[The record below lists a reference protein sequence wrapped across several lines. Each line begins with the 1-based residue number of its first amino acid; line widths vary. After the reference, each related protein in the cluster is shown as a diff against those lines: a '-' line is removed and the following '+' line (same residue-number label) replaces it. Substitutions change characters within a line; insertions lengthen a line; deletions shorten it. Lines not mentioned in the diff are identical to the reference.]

1 MDTKNNN
8 IDHIFKEKL
17 QGNTTPPPNIWENI
31 RYEVEQ
37 KKRGRKK
44 TLFFISLGAVASIL
58 LFILLLPLFEREIT
72 SPAII
77 TAEDTTTLTYPK
89 REKKQQIKETDT
101 TTKQF
106 VKIYKKIEKGTE
118 KDGKI
123 AEKKAKR
130 KEILP
135 VNATPL
141 FVGKIKQVNKEKKR
155 LKKGQ
160 KATKENIEIWT
171 DDNYFVEQIKEKRK
185 RWELVGQ
192 FATTYTNEQTP
203 TDYAQGMV
211 NVGGSV
217 KIGYALSKR
226 LTVQT
231 GVSYNRYSQEY
242 GSPKNLKMESPII
255 DETLTNAKSGKILP
269 AQTSA
274 GNLLQSNNTM
284 REASYTL
291 FSATPTNIEQAFGYV
306 EIPILL
312 QYNLLEHRL
321 FDFFVK
327 GGIGINRLI
336 SNNVYNTDNGRN
348 KIGQIEGLRMI
359 NYTSQLGV
367 GLEYQLNSIIKIHIE
382 PTLKYHLKSLNTDK
396 NFNYKPYAIGLYT
409 GLKVNF

>member
-37 KKRGRKK
+37 KKRGKK

-77 TAEDTTTLTYPK
+77 TAEKPTTLTYPK
-89 REKKQQIKETDT
+89 RGKKQQIKETDT
-101 TTKQF
+101 ATKQF
-106 VKIYKKIEKGTE
+106 VKIYKKKEKGTVE
-118 KDGKI
+118 DRKI
-123 AEKKAKR
+123 IEEKR

-135 VNATPL
+135 INATSL
-141 FVGKIKQVNKEKKR
+141 FVGKIKQVKKEKKR
-155 LKKGQ
+155 LKKGP
-160 KATKENIEIWT
+160 KTIEENIESRT
-171 DDNYFVEQIKEKRK
+171 DDNYFAEQIKEKRK

-231 GVSYNRYSQEY
+231 GISYNRYSQEY
-242 GSPKNLKMESPII
+242 GSPKNLKMESPVI
-255 DETLTNAKSGKILP
+255 DETLINAKSGKILP

-274 GNLLQSNNTM
+274 GNLLQNNNTM

-291 FSATPTNIEQAFGYV
+291 FSATPTNIEQAFGYI

-312 QYNLLEHRL
+312 QYNLLAHRH

-396 NFNYKPYAIGLYT
+396 NFNYKPYAIGVYT